1 MLSFRRFPAN
11 KFPRGSTKI
20 LKMEKTYKTGD
31 AKEPLIELN
40 NGSKL
45 FFLYLFPSRALI
57 SAKGGAARIFVYHL
71 MPWHDSNPR
80 RVAPDWD
87 L

>member
-1 MLSFRRFPAN
+1 MAAN
-11 KFPRGSTKI
+11 
-20 LKMEKTYKTGD
+20 
-31 AKEPLIELN
+31 
-40 NGSKL
+40 L